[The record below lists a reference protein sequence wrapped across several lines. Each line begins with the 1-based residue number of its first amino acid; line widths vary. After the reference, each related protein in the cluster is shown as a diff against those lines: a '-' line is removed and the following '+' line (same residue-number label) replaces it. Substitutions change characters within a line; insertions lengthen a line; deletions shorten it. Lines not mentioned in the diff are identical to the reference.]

1 MYILQQ
7 YQMSVVTRTTSHLV
21 YTNSIHCIV
30 KSHYFISVIEDLREV
45 RSQLIEVEVKWREI
59 GLELG
64 ITDPQLETIE
74 ANNNDVTS
82 RLTAMLREWL
92 NRSYNTSRYGEP
104 SWQRLS
110 EAVRHRAG
118 GDNPRLADRILQQ
131 HSETESHL

>member
-1 MYILQQ
+1 M
-7 YQMSVVTRTTSHLV
+7 RTPSHLV
-21 YTNSIHCIV
+21 LCKHSFSMFIV
-30 KSHYFISVIEDLREV
+30 VQLMCYLVIEDLQEV
-45 RSQLIEVEVKWREI
+45 RSQLMEVEVKWRDI

-82 RLTAMLREWL
+82 CLTAMLREWL
-92 NRSYNTSRYGEP
+92 NKSYNTSQYGEP

-118 GDNPRLADRILQQ
+118 GNNPRLADRIMQY
-131 HSETESHL
+131 SETESLL

>member
-1 MYILQQ
+1 M
-7 YQMSVVTRTTSHLV
+7 
-21 YTNSIHCIV
+21 
-30 KSHYFISVIEDLREV
+30 
-45 RSQLIEVEVKWREI
+45 EVEVKWRDI

-110 EAVRHRAG
+110 EAVRQRAG
-118 GDNPRLADRILQQ
+118 GNNPRLADSILQ
-131 HSETESHL
+131 HHSYSETLSYL